1 VIKEIKINNFQSHK
15 STNIVLH
22 PGLNVFVG
30 TSGSGKTAITRAL
43 RWVADN
49 KPQGDNFRS
58 FWGGDTSVELVLDDI
73 SVTRFKSDKENSY
86 SADKEV
92 YKAFNKDVPEPIKK
106 LINFNEIN
114 LQRQHDMPFL
124 VSKSGPEIQ
133 RTLNEVANLDL
144 IDTTMTN
151 LNGMKIKNSTEINE
165 KTEKLSEYEET
176 IERLSGIDKI
186 KESAFAVSSR
196 VENVSEKKK
205 DLAAILYTADLAESG
220 IKSINDA
227 SYQLSKLRTISDI
240 SIKQESLNSKMKLL
254 RSLSLCTSE
263 CLITQED
270 IRIIKEKLEKYTN
283 LSSVSDKFTKIKDRK
298 KNLSEKKSALMGI
311 IEIEDNL
318 KTTSECISTSE
329 KELLSVSKE
338 LKDLIGDRCPV
349 CGKEIA

>member
-15 STNIVLH
+15 STDIVLH

-86 SADKEV
+86 SADKEI

-176 IERLSGIDKI
+176 IERLSGINKI
-186 KESAFAVSSR
+186 RVSADGLIHMSDCVA
-196 VENVSEKKK
+196 EKKK
-205 DLAAILYTADLAESG
+205 DLAVISYTASLAESN
-220 IKSINDA
+220 ISSINDS
-227 SYQLSKLRTISDI
+227 SYLLSKLRPISDI
-240 SIKQESLNSKMKLL
+240 SIKQDSLNSKVELL
-254 RSLSLCTSE
+254 RSLSLCAAE
-263 CLITQED
+263 CLITQ
-270 IRIIKEKLEKYTN
+270 KEIHITKELLEKYTD
-283 LSSVSDKFTKIKDRK
+283 LSSINDKFTKIKDRK

>member
-1 VIKEIKINNFQSHK
+1 MIKEIKINNFQSHK

-58 FWGGDTSVELVLDDI
+58 FWGGDTSVEIVLDDI

-165 KTEKLSEYEET
+165 KTEKLSEYEDT
-176 IERLSGIDKI
+176 IERLSSIDEI
-186 KESAFAVSSR
+186 KEVANGLVHL
-196 VENVSEKKK
+196 VDIQSEKKK
-205 DLAAILYTADLAESG
+205 DLAVISSTISLVESK
-220 IKSINDA
+220 IEEINDA
-227 SYQLSKLRTISDI
+227 SERLYKLKPISDI
-240 SIKQESLNSKMKLL
+240 SIRQDGLSSKMNLL

-263 CLITQED
+263 CSNILQETVTLQGQLNKYAELAA
-270 IRIIKEKLEKYTN
+270 INEKFL
-283 LSSVSDKFTKIKDRK
+283 KIKDRK
-298 KNLSEKKSALMGI
+298 KVLSDKKSALVGI

-318 KTTSECISTSE
+318 KTTNECISNSE
-329 KELLSVSKE
+329 RELISVSKE
-338 LKDLIGDRCPV
+338 LKDLIGNTCPV
-349 CGKEIA
+349 CGKEI